1 MASSDGP
8 SVPRVGI
15 GAALGHADT
24 FARWHVESGDV
35 DPVYPVMEHLIGPT
49 LDLDW
54 DERVSFVL
62 LYVAYY
68 DIASALRTWT
78 QGWRIGDALT
88 DEQLHYRTG
97 TERRAHRDV
106 RQFRRHLESMAA
118 ITAHFGGAGEMFMLD
133 DDDPRM
139 RWRVFQ
145 DRLALIHGN
154 GRWAGYK
161 TGEILDTVLGC
172 NCPPPDAG
180 HAFSSGPRKGLADL
194 VPASARWTG
203 NDPATIRQLDQ
214 LTNWLVDRWGIP
226 VAQVETV
233 LCDWHSTVKGSYY
246 VGHDIDLMLDQLR
259 RVNTATA
266 EMLLEARFA
275 SFDTRW
281 LGEHCG
287 WDGVRT
293 ELNRLFVDHF
303 TVVWW

>member
-1 MASSDGP
+1 M
-8 SVPRVGI
+8 GI
-15 GAALGHADT
+15 GAALGYADT

-54 DERVSFVL
+54 DERISFVL

-68 DIASALRTWT
+68 DIASALRAWT
-78 QGWRIGDALT
+78 EGWRIDGDLT
-88 DEQLHYRTG
+88 DEQLRYRTG

-106 RQFRRHLESMAA
+106 RQFRRHIESMQAMVS
-118 ITAHFGGAGEMFMLD
+118 HFGGPDEFLSLP

-145 DRLALIHGN
+145 DRLSLIHGN

-161 TGEILDTVLGC
+161 TGEILDTVLGH

-180 HAFSSGPRKGLADL
+180 HAYSSGPRKGLVDL

-214 LTNWLVDRWGIP
+214 LTNWLVDRWKIP

-233 LCDWHSTVKGSYY
+233 LCDWHSTVNGHYY
-246 VGHDIDLMLDQLR
+246 VGHDIDLMQEQVS
-259 RVNTATA
+259 RVSADVRNLI
-266 EMLLEARFA
+266 MEARA
-275 SFDTRW
+275 AVFDHRW
-281 LGEHCG
+281 LGEFGG
-287 WDGVRT
+287 WDGVRKP
-293 ELNRLFVDHF
+293 LNRLFVDRF
-303 TVVWW
+303 TVEWW